1 MMEHTFTVYLKV
13 RGQGRP
19 RVDYTRR
26 RTYKDKTDVNYE
38 RQIREAYINSGGGWF
53 GNKPIEIL
61 VDSYRALPKSA
72 PKKLTREHDTKK
84 PDNSNRLKAVEDA
97 LNGVAYVD
105 DAQIVHDDVWKF
117 PRVHRDTEKLVVTI
131 RTIDYSS
138 YPKRGRHEG

>member
-26 RTYKDKTDVNYE
+26 RTYKDKQDVNYE

-53 GNKPIEIL
+53 GNKPLEMIVET
-61 VDSYRALPKSA
+61 YRSLPKSA

-84 PDNSNRLKAVEDA
+84 PDATNVAKACEDA
-97 LNGVAYVD
+97 LNGIAYVD
-105 DAQIVHDDVWKF
+105 DAQIVDIHIIKH
-117 PRVHRDTEKLVVTI
+117 PRERVNEKLTVTI
-131 RTIDYSS
+131 REVE
-138 YPKRGRHEG
+138 R